1 MRKRLIVL
9 ATALAFACLLAPN
22 VAFASAVPVTIE
34 VGADGAPVGTSGEGW
49 TYADGKLTLDA
60 GCAFT
65 FTGHALNVS
74 SENLLRNKGVIARSG
89 TRNSSTEAG
98 VEARRAQALAKHD
111 RLQAGTG
118 EPRRTRR
125 DGRCAPAANCAG
137 HRASRRRRNADLR
150 DRHADH
156 AEKAERPLVAN
167 ERGHRQRTGHVERQH
182 GGPLHET
189 RPFFTQKDA
198 TFDVSRSQLAA
209 AIRAAEENSR
219 SRERAS
225 QQGSALS
232 FCRAFSQPRASNV
245 ASFCAPQGKSPAQP
259 PSADNATGIAAN
271 SERRGTQ
278 EKRAARLG
286 YPAARASISRACA
299 SDVSVASPDSMRAIS
314 AGRSLSGS
322 CRRSVSGMAPSS
334 PAALRTT

>member
-1 MRKRLIVL
+1 MSVFLGQASPALQKRIDTPTFGTLPARRVL
-9 ATALAFACLLAPN
+9 A
-22 VAFASAVPVTIE
+22 
-34 VGADGAPVGTSGEGW
+34 
-49 TYADGKLTLDA
+49 
-60 GCAFT
+60 
-65 FTGHALNVS
+65 
-74 SENLLRNKGVIARSG
+74 
-89 TRNSSTEAG
+89 
-98 VEARRAQALAKHD
+98 
-111 RLQAGTG
+111 
-118 EPRRTRR
+118 
-125 DGRCAPAANCAG
+125 
-137 HRASRRRRNADLR
+137 RNAS
-150 DRHADH
+150 
-156 AEKAERPLVAN
+156 
-167 ERGHRQRTGHVERQH
+167 
-182 GGPLHET
+182 
-189 RPFFTQKDA
+189 FFAQKDA

-219 SRERAS
+219 SRKRAS

-278 EKRAARLG
+278 EKRVARLG